1 MKILVFDTET
11 AGKALRWSPAEV
23 DRDAWPAL
31 LQLSAKLIEVDL
43 DNVFKPFKII
53 YDFNSY
59 VLPFRGE
66 QAVEIHPDAQKV
78 HNITFDH
85 CVENGN
91 DIATVSL
98 LFQGLLNTADILVA
112 HNFFFDRNVMTA
124 EMLKANI
131 PPKAK
136 GGSRTFCTMQ
146 YNTDVLKLPNP
157 KKPGT
162 NKYPSLSETYKHYF
176 NQNMSEVFNA
186 HDSNEDVGATLSI
199 FVKMLQVDEK
209 LVEKLKS
216 NEKKLY

>member
-11 AGKALRWSPAEV
+11 AGTALRWSPAEV

-43 DNVFKPFKII
+43 DNVFNPFKVL

-59 VLPFRGE
+59 VIPFREE
-66 QAVEIHPDAQKV
+66 QAVEIHPNAQKV
-78 HNITFDH
+78 HNITFEH
-85 CVENGN
+85 CVETGN
-91 DIATVSL
+91 HISTVCL

-112 HNFFFDRNVMTA
+112 HNFFFDRNVMAA
-124 EMLKANI
+124 EMLKASI

-136 GGSRTFCTMQ
+136 GGSRPFCTMQ

-157 KKPGT
+157 KRLGT
-162 NKYPSLSETYKHYF
+162 NKYPSLAETYKYYF

-199 FVKMLQVDEK
+199 FVKMLQVDPT